1 MSIVHNRSDLW
12 NDPYL
17 DFRGLASHI
26 SSSVKIRSWTA
37 TLQTSSETPPKSIVQ
52 HYYTTHFLNTSE
64 WSVGKCKELSNLG
77 WEVGKWWAK
86 SGEMY
91 CTFSRHGRAIQL
103 KPASAQLGFIFNFV
117 FPSIFCPSRPSTQTA
132 QMPNWCKM
140 QNYNGVDKRFNGT
153 VGASL
158 LAGVKGQIAKSKLS
172 LQTNQSRQKDDF
184 FLECVD
190 EVCFRYADNKQRGK
204 HNGGEEEHHKISEV

>member
-17 DFRGLASHI
+17 DFRGLARHI

-52 HYYTTHFLNTSE
+52 HYYTTHYLNTSQ
-64 WSVGKCKELSNLG
+64 WSVRKCKELSNLG
-77 WEVGKWWAK
+77 WEVGKWWSKKRRNVLHFLQTWARYSIEASVCPAGVHFQFCFSINFLPIAPINPDSTDAK
-86 SGEMY
+86 
-91 CTFSRHGRAIQL
+91 L
-103 KPASAQLGFIFNFV
+103 V
-117 FPSIFCPSRPSTQTA
+117 QTS
-132 QMPNWCKM
+132 
-140 QNYNGVDKRFNGT
+140 NYNGVDKRFNGT

-172 LQTNQSRQKDDF
+172 LQTNKSPQRDIFS
-184 FLECVD
+184 LEYVD
-190 EVCFRYADNKQRGK
+190 EVSFRYADNKQRGK
-204 HNGGEEEHHKISEV
+204 HKRTKK

>member
-17 DFRGLASHI
+17 DFRGLARHI

-52 HYYTTHFLNTSE
+52 LYYTKHCLNTSE
-64 WSVGKCKELSNLG
+64 WSVRKFKELSNLG

-91 CTFSRHGRAIQL
+91 CTFSRHGHAIQL

-117 FPSIFCPSRPSTQTA
+117 FPSIFAHRAHQPRQHRCQI
-132 QMPNWCKM
+132 
-140 QNYNGVDKRFNGT
+140 
-153 VGASL
+153 GANF
-158 LAGVKGQIAKSKLS
+158 KLQLS
-172 LQTNQSRQKDDF
+172 WQK
-184 FLECVD
+184 
-190 EVCFRYADNKQRGK
+190 
-204 HNGGEEEHHKISEV
+204 I

>member
-1 MSIVHNRSDLW
+1 MSLLETKGGDNYFWQRDYGAGDDGDRCRLFTI
-12 NDPYL
+12 DPISGTIHTWISEAQRAIFHRPSKFAPGRQH
-17 DFRGLASHI
+17 FRHPQKRLPS
-26 SSSVKIRSWTA
+26 
-37 TLQTSSETPPKSIVQ
+37 Q
-52 HYYTTHFLNTSE
+52 
-64 WSVGKCKELSNLG
+64 LSNFTIQHTASTLHS
-77 WEVGKWWAK
+77 EVLENAKSCLTWDGKSANGGAK

-91 CTFSRHGRAIQL
+91 CTFSRHGHAIQL

-158 LAGVKGQIAKSKLS
+158 LAGVKGHIAKSKLS
-172 LQTNQSRQKDDF
+172 LQTNKSP
-184 FLECVD
+184 
-190 EVCFRYADNKQRGK
+190 QRDIFPK
-204 HNGGEEEHHKISEV
+204 NTLTR